1 MIKAI
6 LACDGQ
12 GGISRNGVMPWPHNK
27 ADLKHFQSLTKN
39 HIVVM
44 GRKTWEA
51 PDMPSPL
58 PNRTNIVVTRNTD
71 FQTNGADVIC
81 DNVIEQLTSLAKNST
96 VVVIGGAVLFE
107 QLIDIIDVLHL
118 SRITGHYECDTFLP
132 MANISSQFDIIDR
145 VVIDNMTQFETHIAR
160 RLHDLPIRAEL

>member
-6 LACDGQ
+6 LACDAS
-12 GGISRNGVMPWPHNK
+12 GGIAKDGIMPWPRNM
-27 ADLKHFQSLTKN
+27 ADLRHFKQLTTDE
-39 HIVVM
+39 IVVM

-58 PNRTNIVVTRNTD
+58 PNRTNIVVTRNTE

-96 VVVIGGAVLFE
+96 ICVIGGAVLFE

-132 MANISSQFDIIDR
+132 MAKISEQFDILDR
-145 VVIDNMTQFETHIAR
+145 VVIDNMTQFETHIGR
-160 RLHDLPIRAEL
+160 